1 MNVPAVCSEAVVS
14 SSISDFWF
22 KMTADEIGQCV
33 ENGKER
39 GAAPFLFTQ
48 KSMTNLLVV
57 ELRKTDLVSRT
68 KS

>member
-22 KMTADEIGQCV
+22 KVTADEIGQCG

-39 GAAPFLFTQ
+39 GVAPFSFYTEIDDKSASCGTQ
-48 KSMTNLLVV
+48 EN
-57 ELRKTDLVSRT
+57 
-68 KS
+68 